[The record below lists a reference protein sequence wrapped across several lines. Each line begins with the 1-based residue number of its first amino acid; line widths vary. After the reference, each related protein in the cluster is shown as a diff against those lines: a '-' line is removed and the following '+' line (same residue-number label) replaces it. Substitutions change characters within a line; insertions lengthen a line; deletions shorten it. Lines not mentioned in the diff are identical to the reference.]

1 MATAPAASLAASDSP
16 SLATY
21 EKLRESIEATIWHLE
36 IQATPSIL
44 SRDATGVVRA
54 LLSAASRGVQ
64 LLFMISKGI
73 DENDSNGV
81 ERLVS
86 MLDNN
91 GGHTYITDQRPDQ
104 EQLVA
109 IFDRHEV
116 MQIFFDANGG
126 IESEHVHRDKVLVSA
141 VKTEFLRLW
150 NDQDR
155 ATLLTVQ
162 QSDMRPED
170 SISVAPRRPDPPPRA
185 DEPRAEGKV
194 RMAQRVPSR
203 PPRDACWT
211 CIEPHDERLPPGQ
224 GAIATLQEIRHRTS
238 GTAGQNER
246 KGRR

>member
-1 MATAPAASLAASDSP
+1 MATAPAASLAASNSP

-44 SRDATGVVRA
+44 SRDATSVVRA
-54 LLSAASRGVQ
+54 LLSAANRGVQ

-81 ERLVS
+81 ERLVN

-126 IESEHVHRDKVLVSA
+126 TAIRYW
-141 VKTEFLRLW
+141 F
-150 NDQDR
+150 
-155 ATLLTVQ
+155 
-162 QSDMRPED
+162 
-170 SISVAPRRPDPPPRA
+170 RR
-185 DEPRAEGKV
+185 
-194 RMAQRVPSR
+194 
-203 PPRDACWT
+203 
-211 CIEPHDERLPPGQ
+211 
-224 GAIATLQEIRHRTS
+224 
-238 GTAGQNER
+238 
-246 KGRR
+246 